1 VVIVFEC
8 ISRPSF
14 GMSLYLCLF
23 LVWSLYR
30 VHFLRPSD
38 RLSLYRCHSLIVFRG
53 CGVPVRSLR
62 CRQIMQE
69 TIEARSFL
77 GTRGYLAP
85 EMLQRHTYDKAIDV
99 WVREGYERYRL

>member
-1 VVIVFEC
+1 
-8 ISRPSF
+8 
-14 GMSLYLCLF
+14 
-23 LVWSLYR
+23 
-30 VHFLRPSD
+30 
-38 RLSLYRCHSLIVFRG
+38 
-53 CGVPVRSLR
+53 
-62 CRQIMQE
+62 MQE